1 VPTSVVIGVVA
12 GLVGRAGAL
21 LLRAAELAA
30 DAVTVTVTVAEGFPL
45 LLQAPSCMSTTAAAA
60 P

>member
-1 VPTSVVIGVVA
+1 VVIGVVA

-21 LLRAAELAA
+21 LLRAAELVAD

-45 LLQAPSCMSTTAAAA
+45 LPHAPSCMSTTAAAA

>member
-1 VPTSVVIGVVA
+1 VVIGVVA
-12 GLVGRAGAL
+12 GLVGRVGAL

>member
-1 VPTSVVIGVVA
+1 VVIGVVGVVA

-21 LLRAAELAA
+21 LLRTAELAA
-30 DAVTVTVTVAEGFPL
+30 DAVTVTVAEGFPL